1 MDQINTAQFSVMLG
15 SAEHGFASLAETMK
29 SAQGESSGV
38 YKAMFAVSKAFAI
51 AQATLGMTNAISS
64 AMALP
69 FPANLAA
76 AGAAAGYMATII
88 SSVQSVAMA
97 GFADGGYTGAGGK
110 FDVAGL
116 VHKGEGVLSQRDI
129 GAMGG
134 PSAFEAFRA
143 SLHTGY
149 ADGGYVS
156 AAQPGYNGESK
167 SAPAIVN
174 IIEDN
179 SKAGKVEQKTDDMD
193 RQIINVFVRN
203 IRSGGDAAE
212 ALQGAYGLS
221 RAGR

>member
-1 MDQINTAQFSVMLG
+1 
-15 SAEHGFASLAETMK
+15 
-29 SAQGESSGV
+29 
-38 YKAMFAVSKAFAI
+38 
-51 AQATLGMTNAISS
+51 
-64 AMALP
+64 
-69 FPANLAA
+69 
-76 AGAAAGYMATII
+76 MATIL

-97 GFADGGYTGAGGK
+97 GFAEGGYTGAGGK

-156 AAQPGYNGESK
+156 AAQPGYSGESK